1 MCDDNGVSRFLFVPV
16 PVVARL
22 WPAVAIGDALAAG
35 GHEVA
40 WCGPESNLGPL
51 LGPGAT
57 IYPTGQRSYREFH
70 QSGTAAVRELWD
82 EYVVPL
88 NRFIQGPVDRAVAE
102 YQPDV
107 VVADQYALAG
117 ALAAYKQGVRWASLC
132 AGVLELTPPA
142 GEPGLQEFVRSRLQQ
157 AWERAG
163 LSPDDRVD
171 LRFSPYLVIAT
182 TSAAL
187 TGTVPMPDNC
197 VLVGAA
203 LGPRR
208 TDPDFDWDWLDP
220 GRRHVLVTAGTL
232 SAHLVHGFVP
242 RIMAALEPMAGRV
255 QAVLNASQELM
266 PDPPSHVLVT
276 PRIPMLEL
284 MPRLDAVVCTGGQST
299 VNEALVCGVPLVVA
313 PIRLGELSVAEQVT
327 LAGAGIAVSFAEA
340 TPAQLA
346 AAVTALLDEPGYRA
360 QARRIGAEFSA
371 AGGTGTAAARLVALA
386 AADRADPNDQR
397 V

>member
-1 MCDDNGVSRFLFVPV
+1 VCDDNGMARFLLVPV

-40 WCGPESNLGPL
+40 WCGPESSLVPL
-51 LGPGAT
+51 LGPDPVL
-57 IYPTGQRSYREFH
+57 YPTGKRSYREFR

-82 EYVVPL
+82 EYVLPL
-88 NRFIQGPVDRAVAE
+88 NRFIQDPVDRAVAE

-107 VVADQYALAG
+107 VVADQYALAA
-117 ALAAYKQGVRWASLC
+117 ALAAHKRGVRWASLC

-142 GEPGLQEFVRSRLQQ
+142 GEPGLREFVRTRLRQ

-163 LSPDDRVD
+163 LPPDDGVD

-182 TSAAL
+182 TAAAL
-187 TGTVPMPDNC
+187 TGPVPMPGHYL
-197 VLVGAA
+197 LVGAA

-208 TDPDFDWDWLDP
+208 TDPGFDWDWLDP
-220 GRRHVLVTAGTL
+220 ARRHVLVTPGTL
-232 SAHLVHGFVP
+232 SAHLMHDFIP
-242 RIMAALEPMAGRV
+242 RMMAVLEPMASRV
-255 QAVLNASQELM
+255 QVVLNASPEMM
-266 PDPPSHVLVT
+266 PHPPPHVLVA
-276 PRIPMLEL
+276 PRIPMLDL

-299 VNEALVCGVPLVVA
+299 VNEALVHGVPLLVA

-327 LAGAGIAVSFAEA
+327 RAGAGITVSFAA
-340 TPAQLA
+340 ASPAQLA

-360 QARRIGAEFSA
+360 RARQIGAEYAA
-371 AGGTGTAAARLVALA
+371 AGGTSTAAGRLVALA
-386 AADRADPNDQR
+386 AGRPD
-397 V
+397 

>member
-163 LSPDDRVD
+163 LPSDDRVD
-171 LRFSPYLVIAT
+171 LRFSPHLVIAT

-187 TGTVPMPDNC
+187 TGPVPMPDNC

-208 TDPDFDWDWLDP
+208 TDPGFDWDWLDP

-242 RIMAALEPMAGRV
+242 RMMAALEPMAGRV
-255 QAVLNASQELM
+255 QAVLNASAELL
-266 PDPPSHVLVT
+266 PDPPPHVLVT

-299 VNEALVCGVPLVVA
+299 VNEALVYGVPLVVA

-327 LAGAGIAVSFAEA
+327 RAGAGIAVSFAEA

-346 AAVTALLDEPGYRA
+346 AAVKALLDEPGYRA
-360 QARRIGAEFSA
+360 QARRIGGEFA
-371 AGGTGTAAARLVALA
+371 VAGGTGTAAARLVTLA
-386 AADRADPNDQR
+386 AAGRADPNDQG